1 MQPQTFMFF
10 GIAGSGKG
18 TQAKLLADFLETQ
31 DGLETVYF
39 SSGNEYRKI
48 TESDTQTALLV
59 KDILYKG
66 WLVPDFLTD
75 SIFCHSLIDNISPEK
90 HLITDGYPRTFL
102 QSQFFERTMQFYDR
116 KDVKVI
122 YIELSEGE
130 GIKRMK
136 LRGRTDDTDVGITR
150 RLDEYVNKIIP
161 AMDYF
166 KGKENYKIYAINGDQ
181 NVENVHKDIIKA
193 LGFD

>member
-1 MQPQTFMFF
+1 MSPQTFMFF

-18 TQAKLLADFLETQ
+18 TQAKLLQDFLKVQ

-39 SSGNEYRKI
+39 SSGVEYRKI
-48 TESDTQTALLV
+48 TESNTQTALLV
-59 KDILYKG
+59 KDISYKG
-66 WLVPDFLTD
+66 WLVPDFLTN
-75 SIFCHSLIDNISPEK
+75 SIFCNSLVDNISPDK

-102 QSQFFERTMQFYDR
+102 QSQFFERTMQFYGRIDI
-116 KDVKVI
+116 KVI
-122 YIELSEGE
+122 YIELSERE

-136 LRGRTDDTDVGITR
+136 LRGRTDDTDAGIAR
-150 RLDEYVNKIIP
+150 RFDEYINKIVP

-166 KGKENYKIYAINGDQ
+166 KGKENYRIYTINGDQ
-181 NVENVHKDIIKA
+181 TVENVHQAIIKA